1 MSFDDDGG
9 MDFDRRQY
17 GRAIRAEM
25 DHSSAGVGRGL
36 KPDPDPYGETL
47 EGVIAAFHRAE
58 ARRASWG
65 KGPVV
70 CLVPRDDPEKPRPA
84 PRRYRYGP
92 TPEL

>member
-25 DHSSAGVGRGL
+25 IHSFAGVGRGV

-47 EGVIAAFHRAE
+47 EETVALVRLADS
-58 ARRASWG
+58 RRASWG
-65 KGPVV
+65 KRPVV
-70 CLVPRDDPEKPRPA
+70 CQVPRDDPEKPRPA
-84 PRRYRYGP
+84 PRKYRYGP